1 MSRKYLSSS
10 VALLKMGDYY
20 RDLSSRSGEDSLSLL
35 GQAVLMYSR
44 AALAGSPQVTDLLL
58 L

>member
-44 AALAGSPQVTDLLL
+44 AALAGSPQVTDLLQL
-58 L
+58 